1 MKTTLIGPN
10 NLEADAV
17 VPQCL
22 DNQYVSDAVFAKMVE
37 RGVNYHDRDIAKSR
51 ENDFKTEFIRSLVY
65 SSQVIIQRAFLNNS
79 EFLYKNYLP
88 ENGENLTAFSKL
100 VRDKAVVPYLFRES
114 SLLDN
119 LNFDLS
125 KSGDLAMKA
134 LLSELGDEVT
144 CVRLAVDEG
153 ANQRAADIMETKFGA
168 GLSGLRHMGGEQR
181 NAMASEV
188 FADSQRLREE
198 GAWDAFNK
206 SIDSLA
212 RYAFNKP
219 DELHNDPN
227 RENKQLS
234 RNDVYLDNFVVNGEG
249 AVVNGQFRRPGPD
262 NPFLLELKKYV
273 DLVYN
278 TNLPDRLKRYT
289 FTPVNMPS
297 RMALQDDPGSGYSDD
312 QVRAIVSND
321 EAMEFMRRTFMAHS
335 QKAMS
340 LPLLSDLTVADV
352 QDLRDSLPEWKL
364 FNESQAQI
372 LMHPLQCLDRLEE
385 FQRNFDQ
392 FQRALSDWYN
402 RKYERART
410 EDKYCSYVSLALS
423 LGGKLIVAGSDLGPY
438 EKAFS
443 MFTSDRITS
452 NIPTKIKGYAAKL
465 MVGVYDIGKQRLD
478 TDRTYTIELMQTDAV
493 VMKEDVVSLLNS
505 IARKAG
511 ADIPGASEQV
521 ADQGRL

>member
-1 MKTTLIGPN
+1 MKTTLIGPD

-22 DNQYVSDAVFAKMVE
+22 DNQYVSDAVFTKMVE
-37 RGVNYHDRDIAKSR
+37 RGVNYRDIEIAKSR

-100 VRDKAVVPYLFRES
+100 VRDKAVMPYLFKES

-119 LNFDLS
+119 LAFDKS
-125 KSGDLAMKA
+125 KDGDRALKA
-134 LLSELGDEVT
+134 LLSEIGDEVT
-144 CVRLAVDEG
+144 CVRLAVDEA
-153 ANQRAADIMETKFGA
+153 ANQRAAEIMETKFGA
-168 GLSGLRHMGGEQR
+168 GLSGLMHMGGEQR
-181 NAMASEV
+181 NAMASEL
-188 FADSQRLREE
+188 FADSQRLWKEE
-198 GAWDAFNK
+198 TWDAFNK

-212 RYAFNKP
+212 RYAFSKS
-219 DELHNDPN
+219 DELRNDLK
-227 RENKQLS
+227 RKNKQLS
-234 RNDVYLDNFVVNGEG
+234 RNDVYLDNFVVRGEG
-249 AVVNGQFRRPGPD
+249 AVVNGQFRRPGLE

-297 RMALQDDPGSGYSDD
+297 RMALQDDPGSDYSDN

-321 EAMEFMRRTFMAHS
+321 DAMEFMRRTFMAHS

-352 QDLRDSLPEWKL
+352 LELRGLPEWDSFK
-364 FNESQAQI
+364 ESQAQI
-372 LMHPLQCLDRLEE
+372 LKYPLQFLGLLEK

-402 RKYERART
+402 RKYERTRT
-410 EDKYCSYVSLALS
+410 VERYCSYVSLALS
-423 LGGKLIVAGSDLGPY
+423 LGGKLIVVGSDLGTY

-443 MFTSDRITS
+443 TFVSDQITK
-452 NIPTKIKGYAAKL
+452 NIPKKVKGYAAKL
-465 MVGVYDIGKQRLD
+465 MVGVYDIGKQQLD
-478 TDRTYTIELMQTDAV
+478 ADRTYTIELMQTNAEL
-493 VMKEDVVSLLNS
+493 MKEDVVALLNS
-505 IARKAG
+505 INRKAG
-511 ADIPGASEQV
+511 AGIPGTSEQV
-521 ADQGRL
+521 ADQGI